1 MLSRYA
7 EAPMQQFNVASFSP
21 PAPVGPQEPSS
32 PNTELLKQILEV
44 HKQQLAHAQAVA
56 AANDTGARWRAM
68 VARWREQ
75 FPDMLDHCK
84 EVLPVLERAYGSIIV
99 SMVDEI
105 RQQGEDALENEFA
118 LQDFLDRFGMRL
130 GQLGNI
136 LNLVS
141 PLAETAAQNSQET

>member
-1 MLSRYA
+1 
-7 EAPMQQFNVASFSP
+7 MQQFNVASFMP
-21 PAPVGPQEPSS
+21 PAPAGPPEPSS
-32 PNTELLKQILEV
+32 SNTDLLRQLLEV
-44 HKQQLAHAQAVA
+44 QKQHLAHAQAVA

-75 FPDMLDHCK
+75 FPDLLDHCK

-99 SMVDEI
+99 SMLDEI
-105 RQQGEDALENEFA
+105 RQQGADSLDNEFA

-141 PLAETAAQNSQET
+141 PLAETAAQSSQET

>member
-1 MLSRYA
+1 
-7 EAPMQQFNVASFSP
+7 MQQFNVASFAP
-21 PAPVGPQEPSS
+21 PAPVSAPESS
-32 PNTELLKQILEV
+32 STSTELLRQILEV
-44 HKQQLAHAQAVA
+44 QKQQLAQAQAFA

-75 FPDMLDHCK
+75 FPDLLDNCK

-99 SMVDEI
+99 SLVDEI
-105 RQQGEDALENEFA
+105 RQQGHEALDNEFA

-141 PLAETAAQNSQET
+141 PLAETAAQNSVSDGHES